1 MDNITEFKITQSEN
15 TISEG
20 HYDLLFQLSEQQQ
33 YASEAIVQ
41 AIKTFT
47 HYYYMRLLVRVRLK

>member
-33 YASEAIVQ
+33 YASEQ
-41 AIKTFT
+41 LYKQLKRFT